1 MIGGKK
7 EPFKPSLTKNTYT
20 PSYNPSAPSAIYNPP
35 PIKPLNV
42 AKTISQDSKNITE
55 EELEDENSVKDGSYL
70 DSKNHMAS
78 HKMSSHNETLTQQDI
93 TPRGRNDVYAGLNT

>member
-7 EPFKPSLTKNTYT
+7 EPFKPSLSKNTYT
-20 PSYNPSAPSAIYNPP
+20 PSYNPSAPSAIYNPA

-42 AKTISQDSKNITE
+42 AKTISHDSKNITE

-70 DSKNHMAS
+70 DSLNHMAS
-78 HKMSSHNETLTQQDI
+78 HKISSHNETLTQQDI
-93 TPRGRNDVYAGLNT
+93 TPRDRNDVYAGLNT